1 MIICAMI
8 IDCAFLHLA
17 KDMAITLVI
26 LQRNMSSIFTSFI
39 SNAHIIIET
48 HKWHLKVTT
57 NRETIFVQTIENIYI
72 STQRNLKLS

>member
-1 MIICAMI
+1 MYIHKYINQQNEDM
-8 IDCAFLHLA
+8 AFLKSALS
-17 KDMAITLVI
+17 TL
-26 LQRNMSSIFTSFI
+26 QSIMNSVFTSFI